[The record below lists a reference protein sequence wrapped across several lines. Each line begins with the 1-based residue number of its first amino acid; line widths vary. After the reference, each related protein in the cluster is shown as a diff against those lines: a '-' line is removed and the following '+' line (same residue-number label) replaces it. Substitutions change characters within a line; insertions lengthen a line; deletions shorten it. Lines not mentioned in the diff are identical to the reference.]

1 MLCENPTLCYS
12 CCDFILIHLQHPG
25 GDLGTD
31 RSVWV
36 LLGTIHL
43 TRFSEW
49 KHFSAPTCLPSP
61 WGFSILAPVV
71 CCSVPVACH
80 RGGCPE
86 PNGIC
91 SLQGHRWGNWKKGS
105 QNLFTA
111 LIFWKKNG
119 KQQGGA
125 ALVGW
130 KPTAWL
136 HLLMPSSASSRLFLG
151 PVSQWFWGCCWLGEG
166 CSEVSICR
174 GCATCSKFSV

>member
-49 KHFSAPTCLPSP
+49 KHFSAPTCLPSL

-111 LIFWKKNG
+111 LVFCRKMGTARWSCLSGVETYSVASPAHAQLCFITTLP
-119 KQQGGA
+119 GA
-125 ALVGW
+125 G
-130 KPTAWL
+130 
-136 HLLMPSSASSRLFLG
+136 
-151 PVSQWFWGCCWLGEG
+151 
-166 CSEVSICR
+166 
-174 GCATCSKFSV
+174 FSVVLGMLLAR